1 MKKRFRARFRWSFGS
16 GANPAASTPL
26 DSPVSAHRPELQAI
40 ARVSTI
46 LDRGMRISLIVAAV
60 AVFVLAVLIL
70 ATMDEG
76 SRAQGGRVYVTIVA
90 ILILAAIDR
99 QYGRLE
105 ERRRP
110 LWMEGP
116 GEAVYRRYLY
126 WSLGLLLA
134 AAAALIA
141 LAIYLP

>member
-1 MKKRFRARFRWSFGS
+1 MKKRFRARFRWSI
-16 GANPAASTPL
+16 GAGAPVGPQPL
-26 DSPVSAHRPELQAI
+26 DSPPAVRRPELETI

-46 LDRGMRISLIVAAV
+46 LDRAMRILLIVAAV
-60 AVFVLAVLIL
+60 VVFVLAVLIL

-76 SRAQGGRVYVTIVA
+76 SRSQGGRVYVTIAA
-90 ILILAAIDR
+90 IFILAAIDA

-105 ERRRP
+105 YRRRP

-116 GEAVYRRYLY
+116 GEAAYRRYLF

-134 AAAALIA
+134 ASVALIA